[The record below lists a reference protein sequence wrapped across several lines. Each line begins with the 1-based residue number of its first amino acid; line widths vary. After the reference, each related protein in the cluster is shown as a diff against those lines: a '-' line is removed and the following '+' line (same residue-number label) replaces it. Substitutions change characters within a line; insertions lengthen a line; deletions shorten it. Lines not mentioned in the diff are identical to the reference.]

1 MSNQAPPKSSLK
13 IVLAAVVILGT
24 VAWLAFTGVRD
35 NKSYYVTITEL
46 QGMGNK
52 AYTRHLR
59 VAGNV
64 APGSIRRVGTN
75 ADFTLLEQGRTLR
88 VDYKGAEPPPD
99 TFKDDAPGAGCW
111 DLWARWCVPCHAI
124 ASEVRVEVCSG
135 RCEEGRRYDCDFRG
149 SLAFRC
155 LRRRGASGLGCVEG
169 FGIFASL
176 RVTSV

>member
-1 MSNQAPPKSSLK
+1 MSNQALTKGSFK
-13 IVLAAVVILGT
+13 IVLAAIVILGT

-64 APGSIRRVGTN
+64 APGSIHRVGTN

-99 TFKDDAPGAGCW
+99 TFKDDAQALAVGTFGHDGVFHATQLQAKCASKYAPADQKKAGAPNT
-111 DLWARWCVPCHAI
+111 V
-124 ASEVRVEVCSG
+124 AS
-135 RCEEGRRYDCDFRG
+135 
-149 SLAFRC
+149 
-155 LRRRGASGLGCVEG
+155 
-169 FGIFASL
+169 
-176 RVTSV
+176 VTAK